1 MIKLCVAGATG
12 RMGSTLIHEA
22 LKGNFEIVGAIVS
35 PNNPNRGKT
44 LQEIGLIQSDVKL
57 LDPSNIKDAVE
68 NADVYVS
75 FTTPEAECSNILIV
89 ADLGKRIVLGTTGIP
104 EERLTELKA
113 ETSLKVPAVFSPN
126 FAIGINIIYK
136 LIQNFKTLPKEYEL
150 SIVEAHH
157 SGKKDAPSGTA
168 KAMADIVSELRE
180 YKKIVHGRSGV
191 SLREPD
197 EIEVVSLR
205 AGGIPG
211 IHKLIA
217 AGPHELISIEHVS
230 FSRSVFAQGTL
241 YAVEWIYKQSKPGVY
256 SMNDVLGN

>member
-1 MIKLCVAGATG
+1 MIKICVAGATG
-12 RMGSTLIHEA
+12 HMGSKLIQEA
-22 LKGNFEIVGAIVS
+22 FKENFEIVGAIVS
-35 PNNPNRGKT
+35 PNNPNKGKT

-57 LDPSNIKDAVE
+57 LDPSNIKEATE

-75 FTTPEAECSNILIV
+75 FTAPEAEYSNIPVV

-104 EERLTELKA
+104 EERLEELKA
-113 ETSLKVPAVFSPN
+113 EISLKVPAVFSPN

-136 LIQNFKTLPKEYEL
+136 LLQNFKTLPKEYEL
-150 SIVEAHH
+150 SIIEAHH

-168 KAMADIVSELRE
+168 KAMVNVVSELRE

-191 SLREPD
+191 SMREPG

-211 IHKLIA
+211 IHKIMA

-230 FSRSVFAQGTL
+230 FSRSVFAQGAL
-241 YAVEWIYKQSKPGVY
+241 HAAEWIIKQTKPGVY
-256 SMNDVLGN
+256 SMNDVL